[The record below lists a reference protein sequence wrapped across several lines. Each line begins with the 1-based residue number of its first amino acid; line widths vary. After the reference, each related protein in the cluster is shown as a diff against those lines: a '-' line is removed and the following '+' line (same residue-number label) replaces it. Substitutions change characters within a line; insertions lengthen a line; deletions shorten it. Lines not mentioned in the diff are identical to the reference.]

1 MFHTNKRLRF
11 QSMEGIQVSQQRWY
25 FGGKLLGDKLRIEEV
40 KIHHGYII
48 QVVVNQE
55 ELSRVDN

>member
-1 MFHTNKRLRF
+1 MLHF

-40 KIHHGYII
+40 KIQHGYII